1 MYSPRQH
8 SLAGARLS
16 QDHYPGV
23 ARGRLL
29 GKLEHGTNRGTL
41 SHELRCTGRCQHAPE
56 RRVLAPQPAVLHRPR
71 EGLFDERR
79 LHRSPQVVEC
89 AQLHGFD
96 TVVVVRLAGEDHYL
110 AGEASLA
117 KTPKRSEPTDSRHS
131 KVEQHHVE
139 RLFRDAFQRRLGVR
153 GRFHDMPGPLE
164 AVLHHEAERL
174 LVIDN
179 EYAHASVQCVTR
191 PGAHRSTGSSNS
203 TVVPLPTPA
212 LSARMLPPCCSMND

>member
-1 MYSPRQH
+1 M
-8 SLAGARLS
+8 
-16 QDHYPGV
+16 
-23 ARGRLL
+23 
-29 GKLEHGTNRGTL
+29 EGT
-41 SHELRCTGRCQHAPE
+41 
-56 RRVLAPQPAVLHRPR
+56 
-71 EGLFDERR
+71 
-79 LHRSPQVVEC
+79 
-89 AQLHGFD
+89 QLHSFD
-96 TVVVVRLAGEDHYL
+96 TVVVVRLASEDHYFAWE
-110 AGEASLA
+110 AGLA